1 MNQHPRVSVI
11 IPVYN
16 GDRFLSAAINSV
28 LMQTYQDHEIIVID
42 DGSTDKTSQVVA
54 SLGHKI
60 RYFYQ
65 ENQGSAVARNL
76 GIQQAEGELIAF
88 LDADDFWLLPE
99 KLAQQVSLFDQQ
111 PNLAIVQTG
120 WRIVDELGNPI
131 IDVEPWH
138 QVPELTLESWLMYK
152 PVKTSGLLVTKNSL
166 ANAGGFDGELRQ
178 SHDVDLVLRLALMG
192 YQATWW
198 PQVAVGYR
206 RYRGNTT
213 RNAKTQADCVVRV
226 LDKFFAHQDLPP
238 SIRAMESSVR
248 YHTLVW
254 LAWYHYDKGL
264 YTDMADF
271 LNRSWEYTPYYAMET
286 IADWVEHFKQFSVQN
301 GQSWDICFLTDLPDW
316 QNLISKIVVG

>member
-1 MNQHPRVSVI
+1 VSVI

-28 LMQTYQDHEIIVID
+28 FMQTYQDHEIIVID
-42 DGSTDKTSQVVA
+42 DGSTDETSQVVA

-60 RYFYQ
+60 RYFHQ

-111 PNLAIVQTG
+111 PNLAMVQTG

-192 YQATWW
+192 CQATWW

-206 RYRGNTT
+206 RYGGNTT

-226 LDKFFAHQDLPP
+226 LDKFFAHGDLPP

-271 LNRSWEYTPYYAMET
+271 LNRSLEYTPYYAMET
-286 IADWVEHFKQFSVQN
+286 IADWVERFQQFSVQN
-301 GQSWDICFLTDLPDW
+301 GQSWDVCFLTDLPDW
-316 QNLISKIVVG
+316 QKVISKTVVG

>member
-1 MNQHPRVSVI
+1 MSVI

-16 GDRFLSAAINSV
+16 CDRFLGEAIDSV
-28 LMQTYQDHEIIVID
+28 LIQTYQDYEIIVID
-42 DGSTDKTSQVVA
+42 DGSTDETSQVVA

-60 RYFYQ
+60 RYFHQ

-111 PNLAIVQTG
+111 PNLAMVQTG
-120 WRIVDELGNPI
+120 WRIVDELSNPI

-192 YQATWW
+192 CQATWW

-206 RYRGNTT
+206 RYGGNTT

-226 LDKFFAHQDLPP
+226 LDKFFAHGDLPP

-254 LAWYHYDKGL
+254 LAWYHYDRGL
-264 YTDMADF
+264 YGEMARF
-271 LNRSWEYTPYYAMET
+271 LDGSLEYTPYYRVET
-286 IADWVEHFKQFSVQN
+286 ISDWVEQFKKFSVQN
-301 GQSWDICFLTDLPDW
+301 HLNLDICFLTDLPEW
-316 QNLISKIVVG
+316 QKLIGKIMVD